1 METAD
6 EPRRLTALQL
16 LLLAALFVGLALLFV
31 KLLRPLAAPEVPVS
45 AAAAAPPPP
54 ADRAPPPSLEA
65 ASLEAA
71 PLDQLPI
78 ASAVAAPVAAA
89 APPPPPAP
97 PPFAPEFKGPR
108 IAIVL
113 TDVGDN
119 PAQARAAIAAL
130 PPAVGLAFTPYPDV
144 RALVR
149 AAKADGHE
157 VIAGLPMQP
166 KAWPRVRP
174 GKNTLLVGATAEE
187 NLRRLDWALARIDGA
202 AGVTGIMGS
211 AFTES
216 ETAVRPVLGALAA
229 RGLTYI
235 DARASARSV
244 AVAMARETSVR
255 AAANGRFLD
264 ESGSIA
270 GNLATLEAQ
279 AKREGSAIGY
289 ARPLPATIA
298 ALQTWSATLDG
309 KGMLLV
315 PPSSLAR

>member
-1 METAD
+1 MEIAD

-16 LLLAALFVGLALLFV
+16 LLLAALFVGLALLFAR
-31 KLLRPLAAPEVPVS
+31 LLRPLAAAE
-45 AAAAAPPPP
+45 
-54 ADRAPPPSLEA
+54 E
-65 ASLEAA
+65 
-71 PLDQLPI
+71 
-78 ASAVAAPVAAA
+78 AAPVAAA
-89 APPPPPAP
+89 AMPAMPEPVAAPPADVPVEAPRPAAAEAAEVAPSTPPPPAP
-97 PPFAPEFKGPR
+97 FAPAFKGPR

-149 AAKADGHE
+149 SAKADGHE

-166 KAWPRVRP
+166 KAWPRVSP
-174 GKNTLLVGATAEE
+174 GKNTLVVGATPEE
-187 NLRRLDWALARIDGA
+187 NLRRLEWALARVEGA
-202 AGVTGIMGS
+202 SGVTGIMGS

-216 ETAVRPVLGALAA
+216 AASMRPVLGAVGA
-229 RGLTYI
+229 RGLAYL

-244 AVAMARETSVR
+244 GVATARDAQVR
-255 AAANGRFLD
+255 AAANDRFLD

-270 GNLATLEAQ
+270 TQLAALEAQ

-289 ARPLPATIA
+289 ARPLPDTIA
-298 ALQTWSATLDG
+298 ALQGWSATLGD
-309 KGMLLV
+309 KGLLLV